1 MKTQKVCLGIKII
14 CQLDKQV
21 QVLSSCEH
29 SSQALRDSICH
40 VMSLSVTAYPFPW
53 SRRVLLLEPI
63 SALSQDEGRVLP
75 GQVASSSQGPHWW
88 AMWDSVSH
96 SKTLRHVAQPCPEQG
111 FKPATFRSLVNLL
124 YPLSYSRPDSVCV
137 RCFTLYIVFYVC
149 RLWD

>member
-53 SRRVLLLEPI
+53 SRGVLLLEPI

-75 GQVASSSQGPHWW
+75 GQVRALTDEQCGIQYLTQRHFD
-88 AMWDSVSH
+88 MWLS
-96 SKTLRHVAQPCPEQG
+96 
-111 FKPATFRSLVNLL
+111 PARNRDLNQ
-124 YPLSYSRPDSVCV
+124 RPSDH
-137 RCFTLYIVFYVC
+137 
-149 RLWD
+149 